1 MVLKFHVHTGEHV
14 DDSVMLVLVVC
25 IVSVHVLDAGCIVF
39 VTSVT
44 IESTIKIVV
53 TAWCMQ

>member
-1 MVLKFHVHTGEHV
+1 MHTGEHV

-39 VTSVT
+39 VTSMT

>member
-1 MVLKFHVHTGEHV
+1 VHTGGHD

-25 IVSVHVLDAGCIVF
+25 IVSLHVLDAGCIV
-39 VTSVT
+39 SVRSMT
-44 IESTIKIVV
+44 IESTIKKGV